1 MRLRVI
7 AAAAIIALA
16 APAAAAAQSQETAP
30 PARHRASADHGTVG
44 LGVIFGEPT
53 GLSGKVWT
61 TERTAFD
68 FGVAWSFQGDGHF
81 HLHADYLF
89 HNFSYFDVD
98 RGSLPFYLGIG
109 GRVRFH
115 DDDHGDDDSRFG
127 VRFVVGLEYFFED
140 WPMAVFVEVV
150 PILDLA
156 PETEG
161 DVNGGLGLRFYF

>member
-1 MRLRVI
+1 MRYRTIVTGI
-7 AAAAIIALA
+7 IIAFTVPVMA
-16 APAAAAAQSQETAP
+16 MAQSQEPAS
-30 PARHRASADHGTVG
+30 PARSQGGVDHGRIG

-61 TERTAFD
+61 TDQTAFD
-68 FGVAWSFQGDGHF
+68 FGVAWSFQNKGHF
-81 HLHADYLF
+81 HLHADYLY

-98 RGSLPFYLGIG
+98 KGSLPFYLGIG

-115 DDDHGDDDSRFG
+115 KDDNRLG
-127 VRFVVGLEYFFED
+127 VRFVVGIEYFFED

-161 DVNGGLGLRFYF
+161 DVNGGLGFRFYF